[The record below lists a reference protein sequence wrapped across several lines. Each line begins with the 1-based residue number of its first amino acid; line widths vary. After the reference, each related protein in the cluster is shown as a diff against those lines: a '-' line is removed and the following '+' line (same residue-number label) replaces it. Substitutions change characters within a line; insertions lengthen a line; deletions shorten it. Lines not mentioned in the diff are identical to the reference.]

1 MAGSSR
7 GGEAPLGHDATC
19 RYDGSMQPSIVTLL
33 SEDEPAPVVI
43 DHPDGASD
51 FFLVCDHAG
60 RRMPRRLGQLG
71 VPDAEMERHIAYDI
85 GAASV
90 AVRLADAFD
99 ATLIRQIYSRLVI
112 DCNRDPSVPSSIP
125 EISETTPIPGNVGLS
140 DAEREARRVE
150 LFLPYHAAITAALD
164 ARAARPTA
172 FVAVHS
178 FTPVYKGEVRPW
190 HVGVLYNRDARLSL
204 LLKRLLLE
212 EGDLVVGDN
221 EPYFVNDL
229 TDYSI
234 PVHAERRALPYLELE
249 IRQDLIANEA
259 GQAEWAARLIRLL
272 PQVWA
277 EFHAASR
284 A

>member
-1 MAGSSR
+1 MH
-7 GGEAPLGHDATC
+7 EAIAP
-19 RYDGSMQPSIVTLL
+19 LL

-71 VPDAEMERHIAYDI
+71 VPDAEMDRHIAYDI
-85 GAASV
+85 GAAAV

-204 LLKRLLLE
+204 ILKRLLLE

-234 PVHAERRALPYLELE
+234 PVHAERRSLPYLELE

-259 GQAEWAARLIRLL
+259 GQREWAARLIRLL

-277 EFHAASR
+277 EFRAAS
-284 A
+284 

>member
-1 MAGSSR
+1 MDDSP
-7 GGEAPLGHDATC
+7 AP
-19 RYDGSMQPSIVTLL
+19 LL

-51 FFLVCDHAG
+51 VFLVCDHAG

-71 VPDAEMERHIAYDI
+71 VSDAEMERHIAYDI
-85 GAASV
+85 GAGSV
-90 AVRLADAFD
+90 AVQLADALD

-125 EISETTPIPGNVGLS
+125 EISEITPIPGNVGLT
-140 DAEREARRVE
+140 EVQREARRAHI
-150 LFLPYHAAITAALD
+150 FLPYHTAISAALD
-164 ARAARPTA
+164 ARAEREQPTA

-178 FTPVYKGEVRPW
+178 FTPVYKGETRPW
-190 HVGVLYNRDARLSL
+190 HVGVLYNRDARLSQI
-204 LLKRLLLE
+204 LKRLLLA

-221 EPYFVNDL
+221 EPYFVSDS

-249 IRQDLIANEA
+249 IRQDLIATET
-259 GQAEWAARLIRLL
+259 GQAEWAMRLTRLL
-272 PQVWA
+272 PQAWG
-277 EFHAASR
+277 ELSSTL
-284 A
+284 